1 MLYKDYGLKNTYEV
15 GRCEPIVN
23 HVRQEPHRVL
33 HPQAKLLD
41 VLPLLG
47 LLPVVQKDI
56 GFGRIGGSPD
66 ADPVGTPVLHLLVGA
81 P

>member
-1 MLYKDYGLKNTYEV
+1 
-15 GRCEPIVN
+15 
-23 HVRQEPHRVL
+23 VL

-47 LLPVVQKDI
+47 LLPVIQEDV

-66 ADPVGTPVLHLLVGA
+66 ADPVGTLLGILNANRKIRKRTDTDVA
-81 P
+81 FTREYSRVSIFHRERECTN